1 SHRVNRFLEYAES
14 FLVIVL
20 VLFGIGG
27 FSYHLFR
34 DDGWI
39 ETVAGNLWDVS
50 IQYPLIALPVIVAAV
65 YLGRSWNDARIVHGR
80 TTNLP
85 DYVIYALMAAGAV
98 FIGRF
103 LWLGYF

>member
-1 SHRVNRFLEYAES
+1 MKGYLVYVES
-14 FLVIVL
+14 FAVIVL

-34 DDGWI
+34 DNGWI
-39 ETVAGNLWDVS
+39 ETLAGNLWDVS

-65 YLGRSWNDARIVHGR
+65 YLGRMWNDARIAHGR
-80 TTNLP
+80 TTKLP
-85 DYVIYALMAAGAV
+85 DLVIYALMAAGAV
-98 FIGRF
+98 FIGRY

>member
-1 SHRVNRFLEYAES
+1 MKLYLEYLES
-14 FLVIVL
+14 FAVVVL

-39 ETVAGNLWDVS
+39 EAIAGNLWDVS
-50 IQYPLIALPVIVAAV
+50 VQYPLIALPVIVAAV
-65 YLGRSWNDARIVHGR
+65 FLGRRWNDARIAHGR
-80 TTNLP
+80 ATSLP
-85 DYVIYALMAAGAV
+85 DYFIYALMAAGVV

>member
-1 SHRVNRFLEYAES
+1 MKPYLEYLES
-14 FLVIVL
+14 FGVITL

-34 DDGWI
+34 DNGWV
-39 ETVAGNLWDVS
+39 ETVLGNLWDVS

-65 YLGRSWNDARIVHGR
+65 YLGRRWNDARITHGR

-85 DYVIYALMAAGAV
+85 DYFIYALMASGLV
-98 FIGRF
+98 FIVR
-103 LWLGYF
+103 YFWVGTF